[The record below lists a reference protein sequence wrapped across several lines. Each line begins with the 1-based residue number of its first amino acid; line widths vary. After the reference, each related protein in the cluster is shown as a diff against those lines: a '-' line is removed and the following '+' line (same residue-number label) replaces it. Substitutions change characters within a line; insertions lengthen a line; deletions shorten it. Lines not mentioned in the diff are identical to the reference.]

1 MKSFVKTSCFVFW
14 LLPFCIFEI
23 GHMEKLEMGNDQ
35 LIYLAC
41 FDGKVQPLYLKS

>member
-1 MKSFVKTSCFVFW
+1 MKSFVKTSCFGFCH
-14 LLPFCIFEI
+14 FCIFEI